1 MFKNNLIKKI
11 ANFLN
16 LKELGKR
23 AITVIILTLTAIIT
37 VWVYAAFTEPLAGP
51 TASDQDFSQNILGA
65 NNADNDFSSSN
76 VASNADGSII
86 ERQEY
91 LQTQINTNL
100 DATVSSRLAAASYV
114 TERGTDN
121 AALASN
127 YTSARATKIDNLD
140 ATISSRAKG
149 FHECSDNDAVG
160 TICGGVMKFGTGLVV
175 TPSNCTD
182 STTPVCNGATDALT
196 KTWSATTGSDEPA
209 DSTTDGWSNTGNLV
223 YNTLKTNDAA
233 QYCFDMVYGG
243 YSDWYLPAKDQLNTL
258 YGQKATVGGFIAGAY
273 WSSTEY
279 STLNGWAQN
288 FDGGGQG
295 GDGKTNAHYVRC
307 VRSY

>member
-16 LKELGKR
+16 LKELGRR
-23 AITVIILTLTAIIT
+23 ALTVIILTMTAIIT

-51 TASDQDFSQNILGA
+51 NDSDQDFAQNILGA
-65 NNADNDFSSSN
+65 NNADNDFISTS

-100 DATVSSRLAAASYV
+100 DATVSSRAS
-114 TERGTDN
+114 
-121 AALASN
+121 ASD
-127 YTSARATKIDNLD
+127 YTSARATKLDNLD
-140 ATISSRAKG
+140 TTVSSRAKG

-160 TICGGVMKFGTGLVV
+160 TICGGGMKFGTGLVV

-182 STTPVCNGATDALT
+182 STTPICNGATDALT

-223 YNTLKTNDAA
+223 YNTLQTNDAA

-258 YGQKATVGGFIAGAY
+258 YAQKATVGGFVADLY
-273 WSSTEY
+273 WSSTEAN
-279 STLNGWAQN
+279 TNAGWAQDFAN
-288 FDGGGQG
+288 GGQSG
-295 GDGKTNAHYVRC
+295 YGKTYAHYVRC

>member
-23 AITVIILTLTAIIT
+23 ALTVIILTMTAIIT

-51 TASDQDFSQNILGA
+51 NDSDQDFAQNILGA
-65 NNADNDFSSSN
+65 NNADNDFISTS

-100 DATVSSRLAAASYV
+100 DATVSSRAS
-114 TERGTDN
+114 
-121 AALASN
+121 ASD
-127 YTSARATKIDNLD
+127 YTSARATKLDNIDN
-140 ATISSRAKG
+140 TVSSRAKG
-149 FHECSDNDAVG
+149 FHECSDNDADG
-160 TICGGVMKFGTGLVV
+160 HICGGGMKFGTGLVV

-196 KTWSATTGSDEPA
+196 KTWSATTGSNEPA

-258 YGQKATVGGFIAGAY
+258 YGQKATVGGFIANNY
-273 WSSTEY
+273 WSSTES
-279 STLNGWAQN
+279 STNSGWSQSFIN
-288 FDGGGQG
+288 GGQYSYY
-295 GDGKTNAHYVRC
+295 DKTNAYYVRC